1 VTATPHLSIGEVLS
15 LLQTEFPD
23 ITISKIRFLE
33 SQGLLEPERSPSGY
47 RKFYPHDIERLRW
60 ILRQQRDNFLPL
72 RVIKDKLEDG
82 GGLDD
87 GDTAEPAD
95 EPEAET
101 IGQEGDPPAEDGES
115 AGVVEAAEATDRNG
129 GEPVAATAAADEQ
142 DVLPGLRG
150 PLDPGPSSVSLTLEE
165 LAKASGLEI
174 RVVVELEQYGMIVA
188 RTLGQTKFY
197 DGEALAVSRLAASFR
212 DFGFE
217 TRHLRMFKTAAD
229 REASVYE
236 QMILPLVRQRDPVAV
251 ARARSNLSDLARLGE
266 SVHRAM
272 LRQALRP
279 HLES

>member
-82 GGLDD
+82 SELDGDDAADLDD
-87 GDTAEPAD
+87 AEQGIEPEGAGAGSQDQQAD
-95 EPEAET
+95 ESEP
-101 IGQEGDPPAEDGES
+101 
-115 AGVVEAAEATDRNG
+115 
-129 GEPVAATAAADEQ
+129 EPVAAAVADDER

-251 ARARSNLSDLARLGE
+251 ARARSNLTDLARLGE

>member
-1 VTATPHLSIGEVLS
+1 VTTTPHLSIGEVLS

-33 SQGLLEPERSPSGY
+33 SQGLLEPERSASGY

-72 RVIKDKLEDG
+72 RVIKDKLADG
-82 GGLDD
+82 TGLDD
-87 GDTAEPAD
+87 DQVEEAEEVEEVLEQDRAAD
-95 EPEAET
+95 DEQVEHPEEGEPEA
-101 IGQEGDPPAEDGES
+101 QP
-115 AGVVEAAEATDRNG
+115 
-129 GEPVAATAAADEQ
+129 PVAVGEEPI
-142 DVLPGLRG
+142 LPGVRG

-212 DFGFE
+212 DFGVE

-236 QMILPLVRQRDPVAV
+236 QMILPLVRQRDPAAV
-251 ARARSNLSDLARLGE
+251 ARARSNLTDLARLGE

>member
-1 VTATPHLSIGEVLS
+1 MSAPHLSIGEVLS

-47 RKFYPHDIERLRW
+47 RNFYPHDIERLRW

-82 GGLDD
+82 SEPD
-87 GDTAEPAD
+87 GDEAADDAATSEADESEQGEHGERSELVGHGELVEHDQPAAEPA
-95 EPEAET
+95 T
-101 IGQEGDPPAEDGES
+101 L
-115 AGVVEAAEATDRNG
+115 AAD
-129 GEPVAATAAADEQ
+129 GEPV
-142 DVLPGLRG
+142 LPGVRG

-197 DGEALAVSRLAASFR
+197 DGEALAVSRFAASFR
-212 DFGFE
+212 DFGVE

-236 QMILPLVRQRDPVAV
+236 QMILPLVRQRDPAAV
-251 ARARSNLSDLARLGE
+251 ARARSNLTDLARLGE

-279 HLES
+279 HLER

>member
-1 VTATPHLSIGEVLS
+1 VTTTPHLSIGEVLS

-33 SQGLLEPERSPSGY
+33 SQGLLEPERSASGY
-47 RKFYPHDIERLRW
+47 RKFYPKDIERLRW

-72 RVIKDKLEDG
+72 RVIKDKLAGGAGEDDEAAQPAEDPDG
-82 GGLDD
+82 GE
-87 GDTAEPAD
+87 AVEPAD
-95 EPEAET
+95 QVDEDGAEA
-101 IGQEGDPPAEDGES
+101 PPAAPPSETVGD
-115 AGVVEAAEATDRNG
+115 EAT
-129 GEPVAATAAADEQ
+129 
-142 DVLPGLRG
+142 LPGLRG

-212 DFGFE
+212 DFGVE

-236 QMILPLVRQRDPVAV
+236 QMILPLVRQRDPAAV
-251 ARARSNLSDLARLGE
+251 ARARSNLTDLARLGE

-272 LRQALRP
+272 LRQALRS
-279 HLES
+279 HLEG

>member
-1 VTATPHLSIGEVLS
+1 MTATPHLSIGEVLS

-33 SQGLLEPERSPSGY
+33 SQGLMEPERSPSGY

-72 RVIKDKLEDG
+72 RIIKDKLADG
-82 GGLDD
+82 GGLEGDD
-87 GDTAEPAD
+87 AADQADGPDAAEEGGQDQLTEPA
-95 EPEAET
+95 
-101 IGQEGDPPAEDGES
+101 
-115 AGVVEAAEATDRNG
+115 EAADQGEAVEQDG
-129 GEPVAATAAADEQ
+129 QGEVAPAAATAAYEEEAT
-142 DVLPGLRG
+142 LPGLRG

-188 RTLGQTKFY
+188 RTLGQTKYY

-251 ARARSNLSDLARLGE
+251 ARARSNLTDLARLGE